1 MKIIGVT
8 GTSGAGKTTLCEI
21 LNRQYGA
28 YIIDADQI
36 AKRLSKKGTMYL
48 NAIVECFGDGI
59 LNQEGELRR
68 KELANLIYNDEGKR
82 SQLNGL
88 TFMYVVQEIKE
99 KIDALREDCIVIDAP
114 LLFESKL
121 DQICDFVIGVIA
133 KEEEKIE
140 RICKRDGISK
150 EMAKKR
156 LSIQMEEKEL
166 SKKADYIIVNDGN
179 VENLEKEI
187 EKVWKERKE

>member
-1 MKIIGVT
+1 
-8 GTSGAGKTTLCEI
+8 
-21 LNRQYGA
+21 
-28 YIIDADQI
+28 
-36 AKRLSKKGTMYL
+36 
-48 NAIVECFGDGI
+48 
-59 LNQEGELRR
+59 
-68 KELANLIYNDEGKR
+68 
-82 SQLNGL
+82 
-88 TFMYVVQEIKE
+88 MYVVQEMKE

>member
-48 NAIVECFGDGI
+48 NAIVECFGEDI
-59 LNQEGELRR
+59 LNREGELRR